1 MRRMAPPAGG
11 FADTVRAQVSSL
23 NFVMYIP
30 AMVVAA
36 GLRTCDPL
44 RLDSFS
50 GMVFVFRAKPADH
63 VDESGRNKTE

>member
-1 MRRMAPPAGG
+1 MITSMRRMAPPAGG

-36 GLRTCDPL
+36 GLE
-44 RLDSFS
+44 
-50 GMVFVFRAKPADH
+50 PAT
-63 VDESGRNKTE
+63 R